1 LLLCARGVPVVL
13 GLDAFEQPDE
23 HSAVRGR
30 IPFRLFA
37 TEFQEI
43 LLGNGVTFWG
53 GTIAGQREACGEAS
67 GEC

>member
-1 LLLCARGVPVVL
+1 MPPSVPTDWGRSGVL

-37 TEFQEI
+37 TQFQEI
-43 LLGNGVTFWG
+43 LLANGVAFWE
-53 GTIAGQREACGEAS
+53 GTIAGQREAS

>member
-1 LLLCARGVPVVL
+1 
-13 GLDAFEQPDE
+13 
-23 HSAVRGR
+23 VRGR

-43 LLGNGVTFWG
+43 LLGNGVTFWEG
-53 GTIAGQREACGEAS
+53 AIAGQREACGEAS